1 MKSRLVFKWLALAT
15 VMLLACAM
23 NRGTL
28 QDINEELRRVR
39 PEVLAA
45 CGMFSA
51 LYFVEEGRIIHTL
64 ARKYNRDFTWRQGTF
79 CALYCSFYR
88 ILTFGSGAG
97 VAQVYYL
104 NTKGIPAAKGT
115 GMSLVQYSI
124 QRMAIS
130 LYGVAGCILIY
141 VRYPE
146 LLGGYRYYLLAG
158 ILAAAIYIAAILVIC
173 TWRRGSDRIF
183 VLAGRVAGSRA
194 KWIEKIGVWEM
205 QTLALQEEAAALLKD
220 RQRFLHVFVINIVK
234 MTCWYIIPGIVL
246 FSKEGLEISTSLMMT
261 SIVFMLATVMLVP
274 SGIGA
279 MEFAFVIFY
288 AGIADAETLVLALV
302 VYRLMVTVIPF
313 AVGGVCVG
321 VNRKKDR

>member
-1 MKSRLVFKWLALAT
+1 MKNRIVLKWLALVT

-23 NRGTL
+23 NRSML
-28 QDINEELRRVR
+28 QNINEELRRVR
-39 PEVLAA
+39 PDVLAA
-45 CGMFSA
+45 CAMFST
-51 LYFVEEGRIIHTL
+51 LYFVEEGRIIYTL
-64 ARKYNRDFTWRQGTF
+64 ARKYSRDFTWRQGTF

-104 NTKGIPAAKGT
+104 NTKGIPVAKGT
-115 GMSLVQYSI
+115 GMSLVQYSV

-141 VRYPE
+141 ARYPE
-146 LLGGYRYYLLAG
+146 LLHGYRYYLLAG
-158 ILAAAIYIAAILVIC
+158 ILAAAIYIAAILVLC

-183 VLAGRVAGSRA
+183 VFARKTAKSRV
-194 KWIEKIGVWEM
+194 KLIERIGVWEM
-205 QTLALQEEAAALLKD
+205 QTSSLQEEAAALLKD
-220 RQRFLHVFVINIVK
+220 RQRFLHVFAINIGK

-246 FSKEGLEISTSLMMT
+246 FSKEGVEISTSLMMT
-261 SIVFMLATVMLVP
+261 SIVFMLATVMLAP

-279 MEFAFVIFY
+279 MEFAFIIFY

-313 AVGGVCVG
+313 AAGGVCVG
-321 VNRKKDR
+321 MNRRKCR